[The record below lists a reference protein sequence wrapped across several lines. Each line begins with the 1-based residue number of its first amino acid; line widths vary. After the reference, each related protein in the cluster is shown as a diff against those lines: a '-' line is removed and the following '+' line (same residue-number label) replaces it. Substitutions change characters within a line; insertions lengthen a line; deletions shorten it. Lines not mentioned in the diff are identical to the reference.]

1 MNVKVI
7 IMRGCSGSGKSTYIK
22 KYMSA
27 DDYVVSNDDYFLNDG
42 VYVWDLS
49 KINDAIDA
57 CVGAFIFALVDAV
70 DEDLGTIWVDNTN
83 TRPEAWNIYTQIAR
97 AMRVPVEFV
106 EIRCDPK
113 IAAKRTSHGTTELT
127 CSQQYNN
134 MIRNP
139 IPPKYKTTIIN
150 YAEDTKEE
158 SN

>member
-1 MNVKVI
+1 
-7 IMRGCSGSGKSTYIK
+7 MRGCSGSGKSTYVRGH
-22 KYMSA
+22 MRA
-27 DDYVVSNDDYFLNDG
+27 DDCVVSNDAYFLKDG
-42 VYVWDLS
+42 TYVWDLS
-49 KINDAIDA
+49 KIGDAINF
-57 CVGAFIFALVDAV
+57 CIKEFIYALHEVMD
-70 DEDLGTIWVDNTN
+70 DGTGTIWVDNTN
-83 TRPEAWNIYTQIAR
+83 TRPEAWRIYAQIAE
-97 AMRVPVEFV
+97 AMEVPLEFI

-113 IAAKRTSHGTTELT
+113 VAAKRTAHGTTELT